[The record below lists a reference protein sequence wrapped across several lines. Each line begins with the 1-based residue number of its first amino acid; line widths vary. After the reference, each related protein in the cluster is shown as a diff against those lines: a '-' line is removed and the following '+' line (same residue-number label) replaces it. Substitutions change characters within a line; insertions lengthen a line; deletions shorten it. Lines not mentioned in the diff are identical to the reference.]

1 MSAESTHSLTRDPR
15 LPLRTPVLTADS
27 DHWVGRF
34 VAMACPCEVLIESV
48 PEHTARAIL
57 KAVAACAWRVEER
70 FSRYRSNNLVHRI
83 NTSCGEPVTVGDEAA
98 NLLDFAAQ
106 LTELSDGAFDIT
118 SGVLR
123 KLWTFDGGDR
133 VPTQEQIEALRD
145 LIGWGKVIWKRPVLQ
160 MRPHMQI
167 DFGGIGKEY
176 AVDSAVRTAHGLAP
190 GVSCLVN
197 FGGDIA
203 VRTPRRDGKAWV
215 VGIESCDR
223 QGMATNTIALRS
235 GAIASSGDSRRFV
248 MKDGKR
254 YSHVLDARTGW
265 PVLDA
270 PRSVTILADTCTQA
284 GTFSTLAMLRG
295 ANAREFLQAQGVKY
309 WLQCHSD

>member
-1 MSAESTHSLTRDPR
+1 
-15 LPLRTPVLTADS
+15 
-27 DHWVGRF
+27 
-34 VAMACPCEVLIESV
+34 
-48 PEHTARAIL
+48 
-57 KAVAACAWRVEER
+57 
-70 FSRYRSNNLVHRI
+70 
-83 NTSCGEPVTVGDEAA
+83 
-98 NLLDFAAQ
+98 
-106 LTELSDGAFDIT
+106 
-118 SGVLR
+118 
-123 KLWTFDGGDR
+123 
-133 VPTQEQIEALRD
+133 
-145 LIGWGKVIWKRPVLQ
+145 
-160 MRPHMQI
+160 
-167 DFGGIGKEY
+167 
-176 AVDSAVRTAHGLAP
+176 
-190 GVSCLVN
+190 VSCLVN

-223 QGMATNTIALRS
+223 QGMATNTISLRS

-309 WLQCHSD
+309 WLQRQSD